1 MSVLPREPYSFLT
14 ALALLLAAG
23 GGQAADYP
31 LDIRKGTE
39 RKIYVAINMGGK
51 VCFTFKTAEG
61 RPARVHMRRLSNR
74 RGKDL
79 DIHLGGRCLTIKGP
93 VYEVFGTALDEDVI
107 VDVVS
112 ERAFVD
118 FKKTYGF

>member
-1 MSVLPREPYSFLT
+1 MLRLRSYRSM
-14 ALALLLAAG
+14 LLAFFL
-23 GGQAADYP
+23 AAVASQSAAYP
-31 LDIRKGTE
+31 LDVRKGTE
-39 RKIYVAINMGGK
+39 RKIYVAVNLAGK
-51 VCFTFKTAEG
+51 VCFTFKTADG
-61 RPARVHMRRLSNR
+61 NPARVHMRRLSNR

-118 FKKTYGF
+118 FKRTYEF